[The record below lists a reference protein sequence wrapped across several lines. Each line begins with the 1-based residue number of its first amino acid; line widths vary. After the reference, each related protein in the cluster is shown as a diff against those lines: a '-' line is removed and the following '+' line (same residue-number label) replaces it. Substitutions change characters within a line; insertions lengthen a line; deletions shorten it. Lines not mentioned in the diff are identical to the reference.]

1 MFKFKAR
8 STFKPLRIK
17 IVRKQTLSKVSD
29 GEDILVLYWTNEKF
43 KRLGDV
49 H

>member
-8 STFKPLRIK
+8 STFEPLRIK
-17 IVRKQTLSKVSD
+17 IVRKQTLSKVR
-29 GEDILVLYWTNEKF
+29 EDILVLYWTNEEF